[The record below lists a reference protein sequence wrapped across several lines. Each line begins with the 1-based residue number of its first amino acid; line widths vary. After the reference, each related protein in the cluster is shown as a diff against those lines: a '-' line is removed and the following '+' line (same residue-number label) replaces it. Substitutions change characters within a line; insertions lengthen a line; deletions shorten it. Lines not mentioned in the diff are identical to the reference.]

1 MSKDMANKQVIRIG
15 YLGPA
20 GTFTEEAAHTLSG
33 TLVGYDSVIEVFDA
47 VKNGEITL
55 GVVPIENSIE
65 GSLVMTLDF
74 LVHDSDLKIKKEII
88 LPISH
93 NLLIN
98 PNAELE
104 DIEVVYSHHQALS
117 QCRKYIQRLG
127 VDTRTTT
134 STASAAEKIL
144 GHNNMAAI
152 GTSRAADIYNLKI
165 IARDIQDY
173 KNNSTRFVVLGLE
186 DHQPTGKD
194 KTSLVFSLRDDKP
207 GGLYEILGEFAKANI
222 NLTKVESRPSKEKL
236 GRYLFFIDCEGHR
249 KDSHLGNV
257 LNIIKLKV
265 EYIKILGS
273 YPLAGDD

>member
-1 MSKDMANKQVIRIG
+1 MNVSKHDDQEIKIG

-20 GTFTEEAAHTLSG
+20 GTFTEEAAHTLKG
-33 TLVGYDSVIEVFDA
+33 TLVAFDSVIEVFDA
-47 VKNGEITL
+47 VKEGEISL

-74 LVHDSDLKIKKEII
+74 LVHDSDLKIKREII

-93 NLLIN
+93 NFLIN
-98 PNAELE
+98 PNAELG
-104 DIEVVYSHHQALS
+104 DIEIVYSHHQALS
-117 QCRKYIQRLG
+117 QCRKYIQSLG
-127 VDTRTTT
+127 VETKATA
-134 STASAAEKIL
+134 STASAAEAIL
-144 GHNNMAAI
+144 GHKNMAAI

-173 KNNSTRFVVLGLE
+173 ANNSTRFVVLGLE
-186 DHQPTGKD
+186 DHKPTGRD
-194 KTSLVFSLRDDKP
+194 KTSLVFSLLDDKP
-207 GGLYEILGEFAKANI
+207 GGLYEILGEFAKADI

-249 KDSHLGNV
+249 KDPSLGNV